1 MTQTP
6 TSAVRPFDAQRLAVQ
21 AHRRL
26 SAREQMQRHAGR
38 ELAPPAV
45 PEPGWHLCAE
55 CLPMYGGPRVY
66 QVYSPVFH
74 ELTRCRFG
82 GDDWWLRVGEG
93 GLQSGVVAWR
103 EVEPDEPLRR
113 SVTRAE
119 YTELTWRLRLLR
131 HRPAA
136 TPRQYC

>member
-1 MTQTP
+1 MDD
-6 TSAVRPFDAQRLAVQ
+6 DAQRLAVL
-21 AHRRL
+21 AYRRL

-38 ELAPPAV
+38 ELAPPA
-45 PEPGWHLCAE
+45 PLDPRWHLCAE
-55 CLPMYGGPRVY
+55 CLPRDAGPRVY
-66 QVYSPVFH
+66 QVYSAWDHALV
-74 ELTRCRFG
+74 RCRFG

-103 EVEPDEPLRR
+103 EVGPAEPLRR

-131 HRPAA
+131 YRPAV
-136 TPRQYC
+136 TRNEFN